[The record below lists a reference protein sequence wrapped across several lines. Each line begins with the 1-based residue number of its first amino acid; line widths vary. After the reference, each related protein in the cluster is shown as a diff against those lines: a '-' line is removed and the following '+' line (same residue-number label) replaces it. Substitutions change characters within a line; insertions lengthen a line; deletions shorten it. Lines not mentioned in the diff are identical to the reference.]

1 MANATQSS
9 SASLAARLNRGV
21 RSKHARLSF
30 DGEVPFG
37 EQLRVQRWRLGNG
50 LCVRLVVD
58 RSAPV
63 VSYHTW
69 FGVGSRHEEEGK
81 TGLAHFFEH
90 MMFNE
95 TKHLPWGEFDR
106 RMEAAGGETNAA
118 TWIDWTF
125 YFESLPADELPLAIE
140 LESDRMQHLVVRKP
154 QVESEREVVAN
165 ERRMAVEDDV
175 HGTADERLHALAFG
189 PGHPH
194 GWPTIGWMDDI
205 EGYRVPDCRAFYRT
219 WYAPNNATVVIAGHL
234 DPEDALGRLQAAY
247 GSIRPSKLPARPAPP
262 KPRQRKERRAEMTWP
277 TATEK
282 LAVGWHAPPYASF
295 DHAVAEVIDE
305 LWTGGRSSRLRR
317 RLVEELELVSE
328 LRGGVSGLRHGGLF
342 DLWISMREGH
352 AATEALAV
360 IDEEVER
367 LAREPVPEAELDK
380 VKSRLEL
387 FFLTHVETTGG
398 KAEQVGFGETVAD
411 DPGHAFV
418 RLEELRRVTAD
429 DVARVARSML
439 RPGRRSRVHVT
450 PKKEARS

>member
-1 MANATQSS
+1 LPSQT
-9 SASLAARLNRGV
+9 LAERLNRGV

-30 DGEVPFG
+30 EGEVPFG
-37 EQLRVQRWRLGNG
+37 EQLRVERWRLGNG
-50 LCVRLVVD
+50 LRIRLLLD

-95 TKHLPWGEFDR
+95 TKSLPWGEFDR

-118 TWIDWTF
+118 TWIDWTY

-140 LESDRMQHLVVRKP
+140 LESDRMRNLVVRRP

-165 ERRMAVEDDV
+165 ERRMSVEDDV
-175 HGTADERLHALAFG
+175 HGMADERLHALAFG
-189 PGHPH
+189 RAHPH
-194 GWPTIGWMDDI
+194 GWPTLGWMDDI
-205 EGYRVPDCRAFYRT
+205 RGYRVSDCRAFYRT
-219 WYAPNNATVVIAGHL
+219 WYAPNNATVVVVGDL
-234 DPEDALGRLQAAY
+234 DREDALARLQAAY
-247 GSIRPSKLPARPAPP
+247 GSIRPSTLPERPAPP
-262 KPRQRKERRAEMTWP
+262 KPRQRKERRARLTWP

-282 LAVGWHAPPYASF
+282 LCLGWHAPPYASL
-295 DHAVAEVIDE
+295 DHAAAEVVDE
-305 LWTGGRSSRLRR
+305 LWTGGRSSRLYR

-352 AATEALAV
+352 TASEALAV
-360 IDEEVER
+360 LDEEVER
-367 LAREPVPEAELDK
+367 ICGEPVDEAELSK

-398 KAEQVGFGETVAD
+398 KAEQIGYGEQVAD

-418 RLEELRRVTAD
+418 RLGELRRVTAE
-429 DVARVARSML
+429 DVTRVARRML
-439 RPGRRSRVHVT
+439 QPGRRSVVHVV
-450 PKKEARS
+450 PKEARS